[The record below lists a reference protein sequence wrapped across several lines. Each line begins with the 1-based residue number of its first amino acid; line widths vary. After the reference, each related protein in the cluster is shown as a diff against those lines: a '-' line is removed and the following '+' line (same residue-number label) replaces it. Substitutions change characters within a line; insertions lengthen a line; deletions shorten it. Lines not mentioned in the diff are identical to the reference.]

1 MPNAN
6 IISRFVGA
14 GSPAQG
20 LNVVPSITLVT
31 TTEQLFTVQ
40 SGGGTAIVFP
50 QPVGQLTGAA
60 AAPSFGSGFDGFAF
74 KARAVFKCTT
84 GGTSTVVINMYCN
97 QVSTTITAGNKVATI
112 TSQSLATASAS
123 GYLEYY
129 GIWDGVSKVLNGTQ
143 LGAFGTS
150 VVSSVV
156 GSNTN
161 ISIPALSNLNFSLSA
176 TNGSSVTG
184 TVVAVT
190 EFVVETV

>member
-1 MPNAN
+1 MPNLN
-6 IISRFVGA
+6 VISRFGGA

-20 LNVVPSITLVT
+20 TNVIPSITLVA
-31 TTEQLFTVQ
+31 TTEQLFAAQ
-40 SGGGTAIVFP
+40 QGGTAIIFP
-50 QPVGQLTGAA
+50 QPTGQLLGAT

-74 KARAVFKCTT
+74 KVRAVFKCTT
-84 GGTSTVVINMYCN
+84 GGTSTVVINLYCN
-97 QVSTTITAGNKVATI
+97 QVGTTIVAGNLLAQI

-129 GIWDGVSKVLNGTQ
+129 GIWDSVSKVLNGTQ

-150 VVSSVV
+150 VKSSVV
-156 GSNTN
+156 GQSTN
-161 ISIPALSNLNFSLSA
+161 VSIPSLTNLNFALSA

-184 TVVAVT
+184 TILAVT